1 MTLNRMTLLSMT
13 FCWMTFSRK
22 VPFILMLSTM
32 DCFATVML
40 GVKVLIGHIVLF
52 SVNLHNVI
60 LQSVNMLNVV
70 VSYFLDLK

>member
-1 MTLNRMTLLSMT
+1 
-13 FCWMTFSRK
+13 
-22 VPFILMLSTM
+22 M

-40 GVKVLIGHIVLF
+40 GVKVLIGYIVLV